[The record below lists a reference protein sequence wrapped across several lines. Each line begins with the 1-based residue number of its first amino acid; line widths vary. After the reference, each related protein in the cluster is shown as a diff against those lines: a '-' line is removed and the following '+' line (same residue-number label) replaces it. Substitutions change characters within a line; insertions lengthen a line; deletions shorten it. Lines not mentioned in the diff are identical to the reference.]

1 MNHFDQTQLAVCPTA
16 CPRRTLTHAT
26 YRRIAV
32 SVAALHSSP
41 KEPPVQ
47 LLPRHKPVLPPKQH
61 CIVAPRRATCA
72 CRVGIYK

>member
-32 SVAALHSSP
+32 SVAALHSSR
-41 KEPPVQ
+41 KTARAQ
-47 LLPRHKPVLPPKQH
+47 LLHRRHKTSPPNSTRLH
-61 CIVAPRRATCA
+61 SAAPRDVRLP
-72 CRVGIYK
+72 CRHL